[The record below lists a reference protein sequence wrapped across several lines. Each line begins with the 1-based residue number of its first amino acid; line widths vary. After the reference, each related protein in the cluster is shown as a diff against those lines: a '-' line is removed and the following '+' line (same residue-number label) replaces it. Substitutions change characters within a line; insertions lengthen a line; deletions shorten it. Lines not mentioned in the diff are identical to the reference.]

1 MKLLLVDDHALVRE
15 GLALL
20 IEQAWPAALEM
31 LHAGSLQEALQQ
43 MAAHPDVRL
52 VLLDL
57 GLPDTEGLQA
67 LQALRALPTPPRVL
81 VVSAEEDP
89 ATVLAAIDAGAA
101 GFLPKS
107 RQASLM
113 LAALRTVFVGGVPLP
128 AGVTAAPQ
136 AATAVAL
143 TPRQTEVL
151 RLLIEGRSNRDIG
164 LELGMA
170 PSTVKTHLAAVFERL
185 GVNSRTQAV
194 VTAARLGLRLGGL
207 AWQAGPRG

>member
-1 MKLLLVDDHALVRE
+1 MVDDHALVRE

>member
-1 MKLLLVDDHALVRE
+1 MVDDHALVRE

-101 GFLPKS
+101 GFLP
-107 RQASLM
+107 
-113 LAALRTVFVGGVPLP
+113 
-128 AGVTAAPQ
+128 
-136 AATAVAL
+136 
-143 TPRQTEVL
+143 
-151 RLLIEGRSNRDIG
+151 
-164 LELGMA
+164 
-170 PSTVKTHLAAVFERL
+170 
-185 GVNSRTQAV
+185 
-194 VTAARLGLRLGGL
+194 
-207 AWQAGPRG
+207 